1 MKRSV
6 PAALALGLALTLG
19 AGQAHAQSVNFGV
32 GGGLTIP
39 IGDFGDVAKTGW
51 HGLGM
56 IGYQTA
62 SGVGLRG
69 DFYYGQNNSDPS
81 GAKFKL
87 AGGLGNVTYSF
98 GGSSSITPYVMGS
111 IGYFNFKVESG
122 GASASESKVAFGGG
136 GGLKFKAGS
145 DSQFFVESRYLTINT
160 SGSNA
165 NFIPISVG
173 ITFGI

>member
-6 PAALALGLALTLG
+6 PAVIALFVLAIG
-19 AGQAHAQSVNFGV
+19 ASPAQAQSVNFGV

-51 HGLGM
+51 HGLGI
-56 IGYQTA
+56 IGYQLQ
-62 SGVGLRG
+62 SGIGLRG

-98 GGSSSITPYVMGS
+98 SGKSSVTPYVIGS
-111 IGYFNFKVESG
+111 IGYFNFKAEG
-122 GASASESKVAFGGG
+122 GGGSTSESKIAFGGG
-136 GGLKFKAGS
+136 GGIKFKAGS
-145 DSQFFVESRYLTINT
+145 DSQFFVEGRYITINT

-165 NFIPISVG
+165 NFIPITAG
-173 ITFGI
+173 ITFGM